1 MRLSKG
7 TRRRPKWGGGTFSVA
22 GNRRTTAAAVAHS
35 GERFGRPGGVLW
47 RGKERVM
54 EEGVVGIYMG
64 PEATE
69 DLQLFLTNL
78 IRKQDRVGVKEIRL
92 DVGDDD
98 VIAGVIDGARMS
110 VEGREVGYCWAAVC
124 CTRGREEMGSGWSR
138 WPRPFFFFLYENKH
152 FLLSVFFYKFR
163 FRPPIQVK

>member
-1 MRLSKG
+1 MGRRDLLCCGQSKNN
-7 TRRRPKWGGGTFSVA
+7 GGGRGA
-22 GNRRTTAAAVAHS
+22 LRREIWAAW
-35 GERFGRPGGVLW
+35 GRDLK
-47 RGKERVM
+47 RKERVM

-69 DLQLFLTNL
+69 NLQRYLTNL
-78 IRKQDRVGVKEIRL
+78 IRKRDRVGVKEIRL

-124 CTRGREEMGSGWSR
+124 CTRGREEMGSGWSG
-138 WPRPFFFFLYENKH
+138 WPRPFFFFFLYENKH
-152 FLLSVFFYKFR
+152 FLFSVFFYKFR